1 VFSIQKALIMDMERK
16 ATIYVVDDDSEIFDA
31 ISTLAKPTGATL
43 RTFNN
48 AEDFLDYFRY
58 DGPACLISDVRLPGM
73 SGLQLLKK
81 LAQSGCAIPIIIISA
96 YADIRMA
103 LDAIKGGAV
112 NFFEKPFSMQEIYK
126 QIEKSLLAEK
136 QSWHRRDVEQN
147 IERKLASLKAGER
160 AVLDLEVEGKTNE
173 EIAKILELSVSGVK
187 ACQTKAMKT
196 LRIDSKSEL
205 MRFLLSAIRLE
216 AEKNQI

>member
-1 VFSIQKALIMDMERK
+1 
-16 ATIYVVDDDSEIFDA
+16 
-31 ISTLAKPTGATL
+31 
-43 RTFNN
+43 
-48 AEDFLDYFRY
+48 
-58 DGPACLISDVRLPGM
+58 
-73 SGLQLLKK
+73 
-81 LAQSGCAIPIIIISA
+81 
-96 YADIRMA
+96 MA